1 MSMVNGE
8 MVTALNDHTNNLL
21 DLIREDYSDWSELC
35 EKYDGASESRK
46 KIKDEMI
53 EDFNQGLTFEK
64 GRKYL
69 KIISSRRNGQRCVWG
84 SVVAST
90 DDKKF
95 QFGDILKAGGWAAPA
110 RNFCSASGMPRRSN
124 VVLILSGTSSHERS
138 VWS

>member
-84 SVVAST
+84 FVVAST

-110 RNFCSASGMPRRSN
+110 RNFSRGNVFKLGARRFRWSGCK
-124 VVLILSGTSSHERS
+124 
-138 VWS
+138 

>member
-1 MSMVNGE
+1 MSIVNGE

-53 EDFNQGLTFEK
+53 EEFNQGLTFEK

-84 SVVAST
+84 FVVAST

-110 RNFCSASGMPRRSN
+110 RNFSRGNVFKLGARRFRWSGC
-124 VVLILSGTSSHERS
+124 I
-138 VWS
+138 

>member
-21 DLIREDYSDWSELC
+21 DLIREDYGDWSELC

-84 SVVAST
+84 FVVAST

-110 RNFCSASGMPRRSN
+110 RNFSRGNVFKLGARRFRWSGC
-124 VVLILSGTSSHERS
+124 I
-138 VWS
+138 

>member
-53 EDFNQGLTFEK
+53 EDFNEGLTFEK

-84 SVVAST
+84 FVVACT
-90 DDKKF
+90 NDKKF

-110 RNFCSASGMPRRSN
+110 RNFSRGNVFKLGARRFRWSGC
-124 VVLILSGTSSHERS
+124 L
-138 VWS
+138 

>member
-84 SVVAST
+84 VVVAST

-110 RNFCSASGMPRRSN
+110 RNFSRGNVFKLGARRFRWSGC
-124 VVLILSGTSSHERS
+124 I
-138 VWS
+138 

>member
-21 DLIREDYSDWSELC
+21 DLIREDYRDWSELC

-53 EDFNQGLTFEK
+53 EDFNQGLTFER

-84 SVVAST
+84 FVVAST

-110 RNFCSASGMPRRSN
+110 RNFSRGNVFKLGARRFRWSGC
-124 VVLILSGTSSHERS
+124 I
-138 VWS
+138 

>member
-1 MSMVNGE
+1 

-84 SVVAST
+84 FVVAST

-110 RNFCSASGMPRRSN
+110 RNFSRGNVFKLGARRFRWSGC
-124 VVLILSGTSSHERS
+124 I
-138 VWS
+138 

>member
-84 SVVAST
+84 FVVAST

-110 RNFCSASGMPRRSN
+110 RNFSRGNVFKLGARRFRWSGY
-124 VVLILSGTSSHERS
+124 I
-138 VWS
+138 

>member
-84 SVVAST
+84 FIVAST

-110 RNFCSASGMPRRSN
+110 RNFSRGNVFKLGARRFRWSGC
-124 VVLILSGTSSHERS
+124 I
-138 VWS
+138 

>member
-84 SVVAST
+84 FVVAT
-90 DDKKF
+90 DNDKMFKK
-95 QFGDILKAGGWAAPA
+95 GDLLKPAGWNAPA
-110 RNFCSASGMPRRSN
+110 RNKPRGN
-124 VVLILSGTSSHERS
+124 VLEGGFPVQWTGPLYLN
-138 VWS
+138 

>member
-84 SVVAST
+84 FVVAST
-90 DDKKF
+90 VDKKF

-110 RNFCSASGMPRRSN
+110 RNFSRGNVFKLGARRFRWSGC
-124 VVLILSGTSSHERS
+124 I
-138 VWS
+138 

>member
-53 EDFNQGLTFEK
+53 EEFNQGLTFEK

-84 SVVAST
+84 FVVAST

-110 RNFCSASGMPRRSN
+110 RNFSRGNVFKLGARRFRWSGC
-124 VVLILSGTSSHERS
+124 I
-138 VWS
+138 

>member
-84 SVVAST
+84 FVVAST

-110 RNFCSASGMPRRSN
+110 RNFSRGNVFKLGARRFRWAGC
-124 VVLILSGTSSHERS
+124 I
-138 VWS
+138 

>member
-84 SVVAST
+84 FVVAT
-90 DDKKF
+90 DDHKKF
-95 QFGDILKAGGWAAPA
+95 KKGDILKAAGFNSPATNAARGNIFDDSYMIQWTGP
-110 RNFCSASGMPRRSN
+110 
-124 VVLILSGTSSHERS
+124 LYLK
-138 VWS
+138 

>member
-69 KIISSRRNGQRCVWG
+69 KIISSHRNGQRCVWG
-84 SVVAST
+84 FVVAST

-110 RNFCSASGMPRRSN
+110 RNFSRGNVFKLGARRFRWSGC
-124 VVLILSGTSSHERS
+124 I
-138 VWS
+138 

>member
-1 MSMVNGE
+1 

-21 DLIREDYSDWSELC
+21 DLIREDYGDWSELC

-84 SVVAST
+84 FVVAST

-95 QFGDILKAGGWAAPA
+95 QFGNILKAGGWAAPA
-110 RNFCSASGMPRRSN
+110 RNFSRGNVFKLGARRFRWSGC
-124 VVLILSGTSSHERS
+124 I
-138 VWS
+138 

>member
-1 MSMVNGE
+1 MSMVKGE
-8 MVTALNDHTNNLL
+8 MVTALGDHTNDLL

-53 EDFNQGLTFEK
+53 EDFNEGLTFEK

-84 SVVAST
+84 FVVACT
-90 DDKKF
+90 NDKKF
-95 QFGDILKAGGWAAPA
+95 EFGDILKAGGWAAPA
-110 RNFCSASGMPRRSN
+110 RNFSRGNVFKLGARRFRWSGC
-124 VVLILSGTSSHERS
+124 L
-138 VWS
+138 

>member
-84 SVVAST
+84 FVVAST

-110 RNFCSASGMPRRSN
+110 RNFSRGNVFKLGARRFRWSGC
-124 VVLILSGTSSHERS
+124 I
-138 VWS
+138 

>member
-35 EKYDGASESRK
+35 EKYDGASDSRK

-53 EDFNQGLTFEK
+53 EAFNQGLTFEK

-84 SVVAST
+84 FVVAST

-110 RNFCSASGMPRRSN
+110 RNFSRGNVFKLGARRFRWSGC
-124 VVLILSGTSSHERS
+124 I
-138 VWS
+138 

>member
-53 EDFNQGLTFEK
+53 EDFNEGLTFER

-84 SVVAST
+84 FVVAST

-110 RNFCSASGMPRRSN
+110 RNFSRGNVFKLGARRFRWSGC
-124 VVLILSGTSSHERS
+124 I
-138 VWS
+138 

>member
-69 KIISSRRNGQRCVWG
+69 KIISSRRNGQRGVWG
-84 SVVAST
+84 FVVAST

-95 QFGDILKAGGWAAPA
+95 QFGEILKAGGWAAPA
-110 RNFCSASGMPRRSN
+110 RNFSRGNVFKLGARRFRWSGC
-124 VVLILSGTSSHERS
+124 I
-138 VWS
+138 

>member
-84 SVVAST
+84 FVVACT
-90 DDKKF
+90 NDKKF

-110 RNFCSASGMPRRSN
+110 RNFSRGNVFKLGARRFRWSGC
-124 VVLILSGTSSHERS
+124 I
-138 VWS
+138 

>member
-1 MSMVNGE
+1 MKNE

-21 DLIREDYSDWSELC
+21 DLIREDYGDWSELC

-84 SVVAST
+84 FVVAST

-110 RNFCSASGMPRRSN
+110 RNFSRGNVFKLGARRFRWSGC
-124 VVLILSGTSSHERS
+124 I
-138 VWS
+138 

>member
-69 KIISSRRNGQRCVWG
+69 KIISSHRNGQRCVWG
-84 SVVAST
+84 FVVAST

-110 RNFCSASGMPRRSN
+110 RNFSRGNVFKLGARRFRWSGCQ
-124 VVLILSGTSSHERS
+124 
-138 VWS
+138 

>member
-84 SVVAST
+84 FVVAST

-95 QFGDILKAGGWAAPA
+95 LFGDILKAGGWAAPA
-110 RNFCSASGMPRRSN
+110 RNFSRGNVFKLGARRFRWSGC
-124 VVLILSGTSSHERS
+124 I
-138 VWS
+138 

>member
-53 EDFNQGLTFEK
+53 EDFNEGLTFEK

-84 SVVAST
+84 FVVAST

-110 RNFCSASGMPRRSN
+110 RNFSRGNVFKLGARRFRWSGC
-124 VVLILSGTSSHERS
+124 I
-138 VWS
+138 

>member
-53 EDFNQGLTFEK
+53 EEFNQGLTFEK

-84 SVVAST
+84 FVVACT

-110 RNFCSASGMPRRSN
+110 RNFSRGNVFKLGARRFRWSGC
-124 VVLILSGTSSHERS
+124 I
-138 VWS
+138 

>member
-53 EDFNQGLTFEK
+53 EEFSQGLTFEK

-84 SVVAST
+84 FVVAST

-110 RNFCSASGMPRRSN
+110 RNFSRGNVFKLGARRFRWSGC
-124 VVLILSGTSSHERS
+124 L
-138 VWS
+138 

>member
-21 DLIREDYSDWSELC
+21 DLIREDYGDWSELC

-53 EDFNQGLTFEK
+53 EDFNQGLTFDK

-84 SVVAST
+84 FVVAST

-110 RNFCSASGMPRRSN
+110 RNFSRGNVFKLGARRFRWSGC
-124 VVLILSGTSSHERS
+124 I
-138 VWS
+138 

>member
-53 EDFNQGLTFEK
+53 EDFNEGLTFER

-84 SVVAST
+84 FVVAST

-110 RNFCSASGMPRRSN
+110 RNFSRGNVFKLGARRFRWSGC
-124 VVLILSGTSSHERS
+124 L
-138 VWS
+138 

>member
-84 SVVAST
+84 FVVAST

-110 RNFCSASGMPRRSN
+110 RNFSRGNVFKLGARRFRWSGC
-124 VVLILSGTSSHERS
+124 L
-138 VWS
+138 

>member
-53 EDFNQGLTFEK
+53 EEFSQGLTFEK

-84 SVVAST
+84 FVVACT
-90 DDKKF
+90 NDKKF

-110 RNFCSASGMPRRSN
+110 RNFSRGNVFKLGARRFRWSGC
-124 VVLILSGTSSHERS
+124 I
-138 VWS
+138 

>member
-8 MVTALNDHTNNLL
+8 MGTALNDHTNNLL
-21 DLIREDYSDWSELC
+21 DLIREDYGDWSELC

-84 SVVAST
+84 FVVAST

-110 RNFCSASGMPRRSN
+110 RNFSRGNVFKLGARRFRWSGC
-124 VVLILSGTSSHERS
+124 I
-138 VWS
+138 

>member
-84 SVVAST
+84 FVVACT

-110 RNFCSASGMPRRSN
+110 RNFSRGNVFKLGARRFRWSGC
-124 VVLILSGTSSHERS
+124 I
-138 VWS
+138 

>member
-21 DLIREDYSDWSELC
+21 ELIREDYSDWSELC

-84 SVVAST
+84 FVVAST

-110 RNFCSASGMPRRSN
+110 RNFSRGNVFKLGARRFRWSGC
-124 VVLILSGTSSHERS
+124 I
-138 VWS
+138 

>member
-69 KIISSRRNGQRCVWG
+69 KIISSRRNGQRCVG
-84 SVVAST
+84 GCVVAST

-110 RNFCSASGMPRRSN
+110 RNFSRGNVFKLGARRFRWSGC
-124 VVLILSGTSSHERS
+124 I
-138 VWS
+138 

>member
-1 MSMVNGE
+1 MSIVNGE

-53 EDFNQGLTFEK
+53 EEFNQGLTFEK

-84 SVVAST
+84 FVVAST

-95 QFGDILKAGGWAAPA
+95 QFGDILKAGGWAAPS
-110 RNFCSASGMPRRSN
+110 RNFSRGNVFKLGARRFRWAGC
-124 VVLILSGTSSHERS
+124 I
-138 VWS
+138 